1 MPSNDL
7 IQYATSMNAVD
18 TVTTRHEP
26 LRTTQ
31 ASPAASIPATA
42 TSNYT
47 VRYISAPPVR
57 LLQPTRSSPLS
68 LSRCIDNR
76 RWPASPTRGLRRT
89 RRLRISSCR
98 RSRIIQP
105 CIPPCDVHP
114 SLRYPAVFGDFDSLE
129 PRLVDPF
136 THPRRVDSFA
146 HTYVDLPTCFV
157 LLRLCCPPFLS
168 SFFLLSELRSPSS
181 RSVLTI
187 QHLHLPFECCW
198 PHCPAVVVVL
208 ATWLS
213 RSPQWHALAVWP

>member
-1 MPSNDL
+1 
-7 IQYATSMNAVD
+7 MNAVD

-89 RRLRISSCR
+89 RRLRISSR
-98 RSRIIQP
+98 RRTRIT
-105 CIPPCDVHP
+105 
-114 SLRYPAVFGDFDSLE
+114 RA
-129 PRLVDPF
+129 
-136 THPRRVDSFA
+136 
-146 HTYVDLPTCFV
+146 
-157 LLRLCCPPFLS
+157 FLS
-168 SFFLLSELRSPSS
+168 AMYIPHCDILLFSETLIRLNLASLIHSPILAALIHSPIRTSTYPLVLSFCDFVVTFLL
-181 RSVLTI
+181 I
-187 QHLHLPFECCW
+187 FLP
-198 PHCPAVVVVL
+198 PL
-208 ATWLS
+208 
-213 RSPQWHALAVWP
+213 